1 MCRSNGC
8 ISRRQ
13 VSSKG
18 FQNGDQEVR
27 AKETLYT
34 TTKRTWSRD
43 PPSLKSLW
51 KSRKKISR
59 TAKFE
64 VCNSFKYTENFVV
77 VQISEILRRFVW
89 EKLAIQQLFPIQ
101 ILLPFPI
108 FQLLP
113 NLILNATG
121 LGRSRDQVT
130 HKNEFYWEK
139 NLSNKKC
146 RMTGLD
152 TTPYQ
157 VIQTS
162 TIFCKIHI
170 CFPQVFAWTCR
181 MGAYAR
187 GRL

>member
-1 MCRSNGC
+1 MCRS
-8 ISRRQ
+8 RRSEQ
-13 VSSKG
+13 KKHYTPKSGLVTWPTPLC
-18 FQNGDQEVR
+18 ER
-27 AKETLYT
+27 AE
-34 TTKRTWSRD
+34 
-43 PPSLKSLW
+43 
-51 KSRKKISR
+51 KKKSR

-64 VCNSFKYTENFVV
+64 VCNSFKHTENFVA
-77 VQISEILRRFVW
+77 VQISEILRGFVW

-162 TIFCKIHI
+162 TIFCSRFLHEH
-170 CFPQVFAWTCR
+170 VVWAL
-181 MGAYAR
+181 MHEGAYRTGSFYLHR
-187 GRL
+187 GYFFTQFYNMAFPLG